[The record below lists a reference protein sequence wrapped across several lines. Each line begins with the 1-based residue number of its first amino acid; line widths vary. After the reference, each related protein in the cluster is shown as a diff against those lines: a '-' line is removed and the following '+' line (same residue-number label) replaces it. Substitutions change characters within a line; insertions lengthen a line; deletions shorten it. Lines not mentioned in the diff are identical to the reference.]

1 MFVVEFVEYKAYPRQ
16 AGPLE
21 FEDLSGKSVGL
32 LLRMMNYFPTG
43 RYIIIE
49 YVLCVLKGL
58 IQLRKKVFCLFC
70 HKQEK
75 ILAFHGPR

>member
-1 MFVVEFVEYKAYPRQ
+1 MFVVDLVEGKVHPRQ

-58 IQLRKKVFCLFC
+58 IQLRKKVFLPV
-70 HKQEK
+70 
-75 ILAFHGPR
+75 LS